1 MSETFR
7 KHYSYGETV
16 PILDTHVG
24 ITTDVYEDTDRQTR
38 NGPYLKAVF
47 SATAGPVK
55 SLPLILEPLQGN
67 DSKIIHL
74 ANIPVPIPFVRTVD
88 MSLICDVVNYRW
100 TPSPEGQRDNNGIV
114 TFDLRSR
121 CSFSVVGKSFTLQLD
136 QRPCS
141 VTLTKQLV
149 QLPAQ
154 VQAAMGMPSAG
165 RAEEVSAAG
174 QAVAGQ
180 QAIRAEELTM
190 APGGWDGGGD
200 PSSVIR
206 NQLDIEERLR
216 ELGTRILSRA

>member
-1 MSETFR
+1 MSEVFR

-24 ITTDVYEDTDRQTR
+24 ITTDVYEDADRQTR

-74 ANIPVPIPFVRTVD
+74 ANIPVPIPLVRTVD

-100 TPSPEGQRDNNGIV
+100 TAAPEGQRDNNGVV

-121 CSFSVVGKSFTLQLD
+121 CSFSVVGKSFTFVLD
-136 QRPCS
+136 QRPCNI
-141 VTLTKQLV
+141 TLTKQLTP
-149 QLPAQ
+149 LPAQ
-154 VQAAMGMPSAG
+154 MLAAVGMAAAG
-165 RAEEVSAAG
+165 RPEEAVAGAQAAG
-174 QAVAGQ
+174 QA
-180 QAIRAEELTM
+180 IRPEELVPT
-190 APGGWDGGGD
+190 AGGVDGGAD
-200 PSSVIR
+200 ASSVIR

-216 ELGTRILSRA
+216 DLGTRILARA